1 MIVFNAV
8 NQQETLGYFR
18 FIHANDFLRARML
31 ASLVGS
37 VGRFYCP
44 GALQFGA
51 LQFDRFA
58 IASSGL
64 ETRVENS
71 LCLEG
76 PGRPLIVH

>member
-44 GALQFGA
+44 GALQF
-51 LQFDRFA
+51 DRFA